1 MKPIVHA
8 LVVHYLNGEEF
19 IDCIKS
25 LQADSL
31 VKNIT
36 IIDNSNSIRDLN
48 VNFALVPPVQVLR
61 PKTNLGYAGGNNL
74 GIKLAIAS
82 EDEYLLVIN
91 PDAMLPAG
99 QLQKL
104 VSELELQDLGLISP
118 KLQEP
123 GSKALFEAPVWDLL
137 LGRGLLRSPSQSRP
151 WANRYKSIFFGACF
165 LARVDVFKDIG
176 LLDERLFLYGEELD
190 FTFRMEKNAIEW
202 MISSEAIALHHRG
215 KSTEAGAGEYKSS
228 ITQFHSAR
236 SMVINGFKFA
246 PFKLPFWI
254 ASRILYAI
262 CFPRLGLQSRISVI
276 KGVLSVF
283 VPK

>member
-19 IDCIKS
+19 IDCVKS
-25 LQADSL
+25 LQSDPL

-36 IIDNSNSIRDLN
+36 IIDNSNSIRALDF
-48 VNFALVPPVQVLR
+48 NFAQVPPVQVLR
-61 PKTNLGYAGGNNL
+61 PKTNLGYAGGNNM

-104 VSELELQDLGLISP
+104 VSELKLHDLGLISP

-123 GSKALFEAPVWDLL
+123 GSNALFESPVWDLL
-137 LGRGLLRSPSQSRP
+137 LGRGLLRPPRQSLP

-165 LARVDVFKDIG
+165 LARVDVFKDVG
-176 LLDERLFLYGEELD
+176 LLDQRLFLYGEELD
-190 FTFRMEKNAIEW
+190 FTFRMEKKAIGW
-202 MISSEAIALHHRG
+202 MISSEATALHHRG
-215 KSTEAGAGEYKSS
+215 KSTKAEAGEHKSS

-236 SMVINGFKFA
+236 SMVINGLKFA
-246 PFKLPFWI
+246 PIKLLFWI
-254 ASRILYAI
+254 ASRILYAMF
-262 CFPRLGLQSRISVI
+262 FPRLGIQSRISVI
-276 KGVLSVF
+276 KGVLSGF